1 MRAALGDAMETSE
14 AGGGA
19 REEPPSREAMLPSD
33 ALGSSLLMRRYQVW
47 PGNNNFLCQGRV
59 MMGPGRWSCVGTLSI
74 ILLPSAVFLCY
85 TCPILLA
92 NGGSPLVPALAL
104 FLLAQVLYCFIR
116 TCACDPGIVPRR
128 GGHLDARCRTRRQ
141 ADQGVVMNGRVVT
154 LKFCSTCNIY
164 RPPRASHCK
173 ICDNCVERFDH
184 HCPWVGNC
192 IGKRNYRWFLFF
204 TFLSALYGL
213 LLILGSAAALRI
225 APSPPLPDPP
235 PPSPWDAA
243 SFHGPTVFV
252 LVISSLSLLFTAP
265 LSAYHLF
272 LASANVTTSEHMK
285 GISAAWRD
293 DDESEHMCLS
303 NWQSLLCTP
312 APPSLVQPREASEAP
327 LHPSPPPQDTPD
339 LAPEL
344 ARLPRR

>member
-204 TFLSALYGL
+204 TFLSALYG
-213 LLILGSAAALRI
+213 
-225 APSPPLPDPP
+225 
-235 PPSPWDAA
+235 PSPWDAA

-303 NWQSLLCTP
+303 NWHP
-312 APPSLVQPREASEAP
+312 APLAANPLETPFSPHLSPQRRTEPQASEAP